1 MQIGVTSGACRKLDH
16 LLYESSVANDLRG
29 AGEVSWTDWERCHGS
44 GVQDGG
50 ETAAGRFRRQV
61 ERVGSERRFIIA
73 DIGPDSRT
81 LELVLGKYR
90 PVRRHQLTA
99 F

>member
-1 MQIGVTSGACRKLDH
+1 MQIGVTSRACRKLDH
-16 LLYESSVANDLRG
+16 LLYEQSVTNDLCG
-29 AGEVSWTDWERCHGS
+29 ASEASWTDWKRGHGS

-50 ETAAGRFRRQV
+50 ETANGRFRREV
-61 ERVGSERRFIIA
+61 ERVGRERRFIAA

-90 PVRRHQLTA
+90 AIRHYYLTA